1 MFYSTAKLCQL
12 SRMSSAN
19 ALAPALRTAAPAS
32 AGAAFQNV
40 GVLIRRERHKRGLT
54 LVQVAER
61 ATISPAFLSL
71 VERGKATPSL
81 GSLAAIADALG
92 LPIAALLQAGLPAD
106 AVTRAGR
113 RPRFALGQSEVQ
125 YERLSTVFPGQQ
137 LDAVAIHVPPGH
149 EAETI
154 SHPGE
159 EWIYLLAGQLRLV
172 IDREVVDL
180 ASGDTYHF
188 RGDAVHSY
196 ANPGRSTATVLWV
209 GTVPVFRR
217 PTAPTSDHRQDR

>member
-1 MFYSTAKLCQL
+1 MDLPS
-12 SRMSSAN
+12 
-19 ALAPALRTAAPAS
+19 ALASAQRKDPPAPAS
-32 AGAAFQNV
+32 AAFQNV
-40 GVLIRRERHKRGLT
+40 GILVRRERHKRGLT

-61 ATISPAFLSL
+61 ARISPAFLSL
-71 VERGKATPSL
+71 VERHKATPSL

-92 LPIAALLQAGLPAD
+92 VPITAILQTGLPAD

-113 RPRFALGQSEVQ
+113 RPQFALGQSDVR

-154 SHPGE
+154 AHAGE
-159 EWIYLLAGQLRLV
+159 EWIYLVEGQLRLV
-172 IDREVVDL
+172 IDGEAIDL
-180 ASGDTYHF
+180 APGDTYHF

-196 ANPGRSTATVLWV
+196 ANLGSRTATVLWV
-209 GTVPVFRR
+209 GTVPVFRS
-217 PTAPTSDHRQDR
+217 PAAPSSDNRGAP